1 VKINFLKKISE
12 IKSNNKGFTVLEL
25 IMVTIIIGILV
36 ATAAPRFMGTVD
48 RAESAVEDAVLDA
61 LLSNAESYAMETFM
75 ETGRKSYPYNP
86 FLGATVDGY
95 VGNCCEAQVSG
106 DWSYKDG
113 YIMHIRGDDSKWR
126 WSYTSANI
134 ESGQADD
141 RGAFGSRTA
150 VSNVD

>member
-1 VKINFLKKISE
+1 MSE

-141 RGAFGSRTA
+141 RGTFGSRTA

>member
-1 VKINFLKKISE
+1 VKINFLNKMSE

-141 RGAFGSRTA
+141 RGAFGSRAA

>member
-1 VKINFLKKISE
+1 MKINFLKKISE

-141 RGAFGSRTA
+141 RGAFGSRAA

>member
-1 VKINFLKKISE
+1 MKIKFLKKIYE
-12 IKSNNKGFTVLEL
+12 FKSNNKGFTVLEL
-25 IMVTIIIGILV
+25 IMVTIILGILI
-36 ATAAPRFMGTVD
+36 ATAAPRFMGTVN

-95 VGNCCEAQVSG
+95 VGNCCDVEESG
-106 DWSYKDG
+106 DWSFKNG
-113 YIMHIRGDDSKWR
+113 YIMHIRSDDSKWR
-126 WSYTSANI
+126 WSYTSANVAT
-134 ESGQADD
+134 GQADD
-141 RGAFGSRTA
+141 RGGFGSRTA

>member
-1 VKINFLKKISE
+1 MSE

-113 YIMHIRGDDSKWR
+113 YIMHIRADDSKWR

-141 RGAFGSRTA
+141 RGAFGSRAA

>member
-1 VKINFLKKISE
+1 MSE

-141 RGAFGSRTA
+141 RGAFGSRAA

>member
-1 VKINFLKKISE
+1 MSE

-141 RGAFGSRTA
+141 RGAFGSRIA